1 MPSQENAGGGKGS
14 AAREAPTVAAEASE
28 AVARKISLMVLVVD
42 RSAIR
47 ILSRLSRA
55 WAIVFT

>member
-1 MPSQENAGGGKGS
+1 MPSQEKAGGDRGS
-14 AAREAPTVAAEASE
+14 AAREAPTIAAEVSE
-28 AVARKISLMVLVVD
+28 AVARKISLMMLVVD

-55 WAIVFT
+55 CAIVFT